1 MRFPRARFHEDR
13 TSMPI
18 VDDRGRV
25 AGRVNLLDAFVAVF
39 LLVVVPLGY
48 GAYLLFRTPKPKL
61 VGIAPTTIYQ
71 GPNVRI
77 GISGLNLRPFMRV
90 SFDTI
95 QGRTFLIGSTKFA
108 AIDMPDL
115 APGTYDVVLFD
126 YMQEVDRLPKALTVL
141 PQAPQPLI
149 EMEVAGSFLYMPGT
163 ASFTVGTKFPP
174 TGDPIAEVLA
184 VGPPSPADIRVRA
197 GDVTVAVPVPGQSQV
212 PATLRVKC
220 SVSAAPDGTLQCNVP
235 GPRATAVVA
244 PDSNLTLAGPNGW
257 VNFQISEAHAT
268 AKPAV
273 ARARVTFIVSAA
285 MLARIKVGDTDKSP
299 GAGALGHA
307 AKIVSLDGVA
317 AASAGALARASIIA
331 GEPRALTATLVVP
344 IQQATGGWS
353 YKREPFKIG
362 GSLVFETRD
371 YVVHGEV
378 ADITWPSATAAPSPR

>member
-1 MRFPRARFHEDR
+1 MA
-13 TSMPI
+13 I

-39 LLVVVPLGY
+39 LLVLVPLGY

-61 VGIAPTTIYQ
+61 LGIAPTSVYQ

-108 AIDMPDL
+108 AIDLPDL

-126 YMQEVDRLPKALTVL
+126 YMQEIDRLPKALTVL
-141 PQAPQPLI
+141 PLAPQPTV

-163 ASFTVGTKFPP
+163 ASFAVGTKFPS
-174 TGDPIAEVLA
+174 TGDPIAEVIA
-184 VGPPSPADIRVRA
+184 VGPPTPAEMRVRA
-197 GDVTVAVPVPGQSQV
+197 GDVTVVVPLPGQSQV

-220 SVSAAPDGTLQCNVP
+220 SVGATSDGTLHCNVP
-235 GPRATAVVA
+235 GPQASAVVA

-268 AKPAV
+268 ASPPV
-273 ARARVTFIVSAA
+273 ARARVTFIVSPA
-285 MLARIKVGDTDKSP
+285 MVARIKVGDNDNSL

-307 AKIVSLDGVA
+307 ARIVSIDGVA
-317 AASAGALARASIIA
+317 AASASALAHAPILA
-331 GEPRALTATLVVP
+331 GEPRALTATLEVP
-344 IQQATGGWS
+344 IQQAIGGWS
-353 YKREPFKIG
+353 YKGQPFKIG
-362 GSLVFETRD
+362 GPLVFETRD
-371 YVVHGEV
+371 YIVHGEV
-378 ADITWPSATAAPSPR
+378 VDITWPSTTAAASR